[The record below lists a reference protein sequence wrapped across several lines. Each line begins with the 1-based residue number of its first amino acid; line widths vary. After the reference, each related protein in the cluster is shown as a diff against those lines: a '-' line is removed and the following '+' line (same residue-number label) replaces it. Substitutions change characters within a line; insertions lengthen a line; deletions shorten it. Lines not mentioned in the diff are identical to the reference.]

1 MTDIM
6 FKLKRKKMFC
16 CPLLISYSHIYTSR
30 VSCEPRTVVK
40 NIIIAKSYYFADFH
54 KLIARRRHRLGIAVQ
69 FIFFICLSFVF
80 ILSSF
85 GFVPY
90 EDIFLP
96 IYGPTQQAL

>member
-1 MTDIM
+1 
-6 FKLKRKKMFC
+6 MFC
-16 CPLLISYSHIYTSR
+16 CPLLISYSQSHLYLTC
-30 VSCEPRTVVK
+30 VLRTEDQV
-40 NIIIAKSYYFADFH
+40 IAKSYYFAVFH
-54 KLIARRRHRLGIAVQ
+54 KLIARRRHKLGIAVQ